1 MGHRLGPQ
9 RILLLTTTG
18 RKSGQPRTQPLAYF
32 RDDAGGIY
40 VVASNWGNDA
50 PPAWYLNAQA
60 NPHVRVQLRRD
71 TFDAVA
77 TRATPDERARLWPGL
92 IARQPRYARYQAT
105 AAREIPLVYLR
116 RVGSPS

>member
-1 MGHRLGPQ
+1 MSSTSPSSSPTKPRGRTPGYSKWFIPLHTWLYRRTGGLLGHRLGPQ

-71 TFDAVA
+71 TFD
-77 TRATPDERARLWPGL
+77 
-92 IARQPRYARYQAT
+92 
-105 AAREIPLVYLR
+105 
-116 RVGSPS
+116 